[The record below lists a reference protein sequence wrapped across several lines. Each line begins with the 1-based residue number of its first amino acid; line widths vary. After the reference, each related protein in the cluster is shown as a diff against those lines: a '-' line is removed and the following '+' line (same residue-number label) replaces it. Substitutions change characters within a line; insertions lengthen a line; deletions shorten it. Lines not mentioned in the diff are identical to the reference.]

1 MINELT
7 KRSKKKALPLSV
19 LLIVLGIIFAAAF
32 GFQLIANT
40 NTVIFDQLT
49 PYEISDQ
56 RVEVNLTAS
65 FGCFLEQYSENS
77 TTKKQTTDY
86 LYYVIYTGDD
96 FATDFRYMAIRVP
109 VKFEAQMEKL
119 TEETYSEDAAEALHF
134 VGDIRRLSAEEQKYF
149 REFFL
154 DSDWTSAEYD
164 EGTIPYVIEANAT
177 NNVGGTVPFLLLI
190 LVSIAAVIWG
200 VLRIVKASRGGYLKK
215 FRADY
220 ESAGYTESSVDSDYQ
235 HGILLDK
242 KDPLR
247 FGRIFTYDIS
257 GAAPRAI
264 ANDKISWVYQ
274 KTTTHRTN
282 GIKTG
287 TTYSLVISAEGLG
300 KQFELATK
308 NEAACQKLLNAFS
321 ELMPWVVAGYND
333 EIAKLFTKQHN
344 DFLDI
349 RYNKVVHEVNEE
361 AFARYTT
368 AYRSI

>member
-65 FGCFLEQYSENS
+65 FGCFLEQYTENS

-134 VGDIRRLSAEEQKYF
+134 FQPRSRN
-149 REFFL
+149 
-154 DSDWTSAEYD
+154 TS
-164 EGTIPYVIEANAT
+164 GSSSWIPTGPPQSTTKA
-177 NNVGGTVPFLLLI
+177 PFPM
-190 LVSIAAVIWG
+190 S
-200 VLRIVKASRGGYLKK
+200 SRPTQ
-215 FRADY
+215 R
-220 ESAGYTESSVDSDYQ
+220 TM
-235 HGILLDK
+235 
-242 KDPLR
+242 
-247 FGRIFTYDIS
+247 S
-257 GAAPRAI
+257 GAPFP
-264 ANDKISWVYQ
+264 S
-274 KTTTHRTN
+274 
-282 GIKTG
+282 
-287 TTYSLVISAEGLG
+287 
-300 KQFELATK
+300 F
-308 NEAACQKLLNAFS
+308 C
-321 ELMPWVVAGYND
+321 
-333 EIAKLFTKQHN
+333 
-344 DFLDI
+344 
-349 RYNKVVHEVNEE
+349 
-361 AFARYTT
+361 
-368 AYRSI
+368 